1 MHSCT
6 LEWITFAGWIIC
18 RGSNVED
25 FLEQYGYIALLIG
38 SFLEG
43 ESSIL
48 LASSLIHR
56 GIFEGPYTVLFAFAG
71 SFLSDWI
78 YFFIGRLNGK
88 YFIAKRPK
96 LRDWMKPVQQFFE
109 THQLQILFSYR
120 FLYGF
125 RIIIPL
131 IIGMSSIRPLQFLFY
146 SCVSGLIWAG
156 VVSTIGYMI
165 GKFLDLETAVLEA
178 NLIFIVLGFA
188 CLGLTIGYIV
198 RKFAA
203 RKMHVPQS

>member
-1 MHSCT
+1 M
-6 LEWITFAGWIIC
+6 
-18 RGSNVED
+18 ED
-25 FLEQYGYIALLIG
+25 FIEQYGYLVLLIG

-56 GIFEGPYTVLFAFAG
+56 GTFDGFNTVMFAFAG
-71 SFLSDWI
+71 SFVSDWM
-78 YFFIGRLNGK
+78 YFFIGRMSGK

-96 LRDWMKPVQQFFE
+96 LRDRMKPVQEFFE
-109 THQLQILFSYR
+109 AHQVQILFSYR

-131 IIGMSSIRPLQFLFY
+131 IIGMSSIRPIQFLFY
-146 SCVSGLIWAG
+146 SVVSGLIWAS
-156 VVSTIGYMI
+156 VVCGIGYFI

-188 CLGLTIGYIV
+188 CLGLLIGYTI